1 MTFRKSIA
9 ATTAALA
16 LIAAAPL
23 SAEQTETEV
32 EMETQAEGST
42 NVGEE
47 LGQTAEEA
55 GDFMK
60 NTVKLGVDA
69 ASATAEAGYDAA
81 SDAGAQLDAALTQ
94 DAKVRTSD
102 GELVGTVHKADLA
115 DDMVLVDLDT
125 QMETSVDGS
134 TEHVA
139 VSKNSMSVA
148 DDGLVV
154 NMSEQALIAAINAQA
169 AATAT
174 DS

>member
-16 LIAAAPL
+16 IVAAAPL
-23 SAEQTETEV
+23 SAEEQKV
-32 EMETQAEGST
+32 EMETQAEGSA

-47 LGQTAEEA
+47 LEQTAKEA

-60 NTVKLGVDA
+60 NTVELGVDA

-125 QMETSVDGS
+125 QMETSIEGS
-134 TEHVA
+134 TENVA
-139 VSKNSMSVA
+139 VSKSSLSVA
-148 DDGLVV
+148 DDGVRV
-154 NMSEQALIAAINAQA
+154 NMTEQALIEAIKAQSA
-169 AATAT
+169 
-174 DS
+174 S

>member
-16 LIAAAPL
+16 IVAAAPL
-23 SAEQTETEV
+23 SAEEQKV
-32 EMETQAEGST
+32 EMETQAEGSA

-47 LGQTAEEA
+47 LEQTAKEA

-60 NTVKLGVDA
+60 NTVELGVDA

-125 QMETSVDGS
+125 QMETSIEGS
-134 TEHVA
+134 TENVA
-139 VSKNSMSVA
+139 VSKSSLSVA
-148 DDGLVV
+148 DDGLRV
-154 NMSEQALIAAINAQA
+154 NMTEQALIEAINAQSA
-169 AATAT
+169 
-174 DS
+174 S

>member
-9 ATTAALA
+9 ATTAAVA

-23 SAEQTETEV
+23 SAEQTEV
-32 EMETQAEGST
+32 EMETQAEGSA

-47 LGQTAEEA
+47 LGQTAQEA
-55 GDFMK
+55 GEFME
-60 NTVKLGVDA
+60 NTVKLGVNA
-69 ASATAEAGYDAA
+69 AAATAEAGYDAA

-94 DAKVRTSD
+94 DAKIRTSD

-125 QMETSVDGS
+125 QMETSIEGE

-139 VSKNSMSVA
+139 VSKNNMSVG

-154 NMSEQALIAAINAQA
+154 NMSEQSLIAAINAQA
-169 AATAT
+169 AATG
-174 DS
+174 S

>member
-32 EMETQAEGST
+32 EMETQAEGSAS
-42 NVGEE
+42 VGEE
-47 LGQTAEEA
+47 LGQTAKEA

-102 GELVGTVHKADLA
+102 GELVGTVNKADLA

-139 VSKNSMSVA
+139 VSKNNMSVGN
-148 DDGLVV
+148 DGLVV
-154 NMSEQALIAAINAQA
+154 NMSEQSLIAAINAQA

-174 DS
+174 DG

>member
-1 MTFRKSIA
+1 MMYSEGFEHAKLLAAKLVSVFQLSRQLLSPQQHYDWGLRALKTILSSSGQMLASEKKS
-9 ATTAALA
+9 
-16 LIAAAPL
+16 
-23 SAEQTETEV
+23 
-32 EMETQAEGST
+32 
-42 NVGEE
+42 
-47 LGQTAEEA
+47 A
-55 GDFMK
+55 G
-60 NTVKLGVDA
+60 TLKLGVDA

-102 GELVGTVHKADLA
+102 GELVGTVNKADLA

-139 VSKNSMSVA
+139 VSKNNMSVGN
-148 DDGLVV
+148 DGLVV
-154 NMSEQALIAAINAQA
+154 NMSEQSLIAAINAQA

-174 DS
+174 DG

>member
-16 LIAAAPL
+16 IVAAAPL
-23 SAEQTETEV
+23 SAEEQKV
-32 EMETQAEGST
+32 EMETQAEGSA

-47 LGQTAEEA
+47 LEQTAKEA

-60 NTVKLGVDA
+60 NTVELGVDA

-125 QMETSVDGS
+125 QMETSIEGS
-134 TEHVA
+134 TENVA
-139 VSKNSMSVA
+139 MSKSSLSVA
-148 DDGLVV
+148 DDGLRV
-154 NMSEQALIAAINAQA
+154 NMTEQALIEAINAQSA
-169 AATAT
+169 
-174 DS
+174 S

>member
-23 SAEQTETEV
+23 SAEQMDTEV
-32 EMETQAEGST
+32 EMETQAESST
-42 NVGEE
+42 SVGEE
-47 LGQTAEEA
+47 LGQTAQEA
-55 GDFMK
+55 GEFME

-69 ASATAEAGYDAA
+69 AAATAEAGYDAA

-115 DDMVLVDLDT
+115 DDMVMVDLDT
-125 QMETSVDGS
+125 QMETSIDGS
-134 TEHVA
+134 TEHV
-139 VSKNSMSVA
+139 VISKNALAV
-148 DDGLVV
+148 DGDGLRV
-154 NMSEQALIAAINAQA
+154 NMTEQAMIDAIKAK
-169 AATAT
+169 TA
-174 DS
+174 S